1 MQPRGE
7 PSKEQR
13 MSAGQQARRA
23 ERAAR
28 QAADSGPVKTLG
40 RVGLV
45 AYGVV
50 HLLVAYLAARV
61 ATGGG
66 AKADKAGALQTIAEQ
81 PAGRFLLWVLTVG
94 LAALTLWQLAEAGWG
109 HQHRRPQRRRS
120 LQRLVS
126 LGEAAV
132 AGALAFSS
140 FKVASGKAGKSKE
153 QKTAFV
159 DKVFDW
165 PAGELLVAAV
175 GLAIVAVAVYLVQR
189 GVAKRFVDDLE
200 LAGAEANARDAA
212 IRLGQVG
219 WTALGVA
226 YGIIGLLITYS
237 AVTYDPEKATGM
249 DTALKTL
256 AGQPYGT
263 VLLLI
268 VAAGLACFGAYC
280 LFDAR
285 YRRG

>member
-1 MQPRGE
+1 
-7 PSKEQR
+7 

-23 ERAAR
+23 ERAAKH
-28 QAADSGPVKTLG
+28 AADSGPIKTLG

-50 HLLVAYLAARV
+50 HLLVAYLAVRV

-66 AKADKAGALQTIAEQ
+66 AKADKTGALQTIAEQ
-81 PAGRFLLWVLTVG
+81 PGGRFLLWVLTVG

-109 HQHRRPQRRRS
+109 HQRRHPQRRRT

-140 FKVASGKAGKSKE
+140 FKVASGKAGKSKGE
-153 QKTAFV
+153 KAAFI
-159 DKVFDW
+159 DRVFDW
-165 PAGELLVAAV
+165 PAGELLVAVV
-175 GLAIVAVAVYLVQR
+175 GLGIVAISVYLVHR
-189 GVAKRFVDDLE
+189 GMTKRFVEDLD
-200 LAGAEANARDAA
+200 LAGAEPHARDAA
-212 IRLGQVG
+212 IRFGQVG

-226 YGIIGLLITYS
+226 YGIIGLLVTYS
-237 AVTYDPEKATGM
+237 AATYDPEKATGM

-263 VLLLI
+263 VLLLL

>member
-1 MQPRGE
+1 M
-7 PSKEQR
+7 
-13 MSAGQQARRA
+13 
-23 ERAAR
+23 

-50 HLLVAYLAARV
+50 HLLVAYLAVRV
-61 ATGGG
+61 ALGGG
-66 AKADKAGALQTIAEQ
+66 AKADKTGALETVAEQ

-94 LAALTLWQLAEAGWG
+94 LVALTLWQLAEAGWG
-109 HQHRRPQRRRS
+109 HQHRRPQRRRT

-132 AGALAFSS
+132 AGALAYSA
-140 FKVASGKAGKSKE
+140 FKVASGKPGKSKGE
-153 QKTAFV
+153 KTAFV

-165 PAGELLVAAV
+165 PAGELLVAAA
-175 GLAIVAVAVYLVQR
+175 GLGVVAVALYLVHR
-189 GVAKRFVDDLE
+189 GMTRRFLEDLE
-200 LAGAEANARDAA
+200 LAGAEPHARDAA
-212 IRLGQVG
+212 VRLGQVG

-226 YGIIGLLITYS
+226 YGIIGLLLVYA
-237 AVTYDPEKATGM
+237 AVSYDPAKATGM

-256 AGQPYGT
+256 AGQPYGAI
-263 VLLLI
+263 LLLA
-268 VAAGLACFGAYC
+268 VAAGLACFGGYC

-285 YRRG
+285 YRRA

>member
-1 MQPRGE
+1 
-7 PSKEQR
+7 

-23 ERAAR
+23 ERTAR

-45 AYGVV
+45 AYGLV
-50 HLLVAYLAARV
+50 HLLVAYLAVRV
-61 ATGGG
+61 ALGGG
-66 AKADKAGALQTIAEQ
+66 DKADKTGALQTIAGQ
-81 PAGRFLLWVLTVG
+81 PGGRILLWVLTVG
-94 LAALTLWQLAEAGWG
+94 LVALTVWQLAEAGWG
-109 HQHRRPQRRRS
+109 HGHRRPERRRTV
-120 LQRLVS
+120 QRLFS
-126 LGEAAV
+126 LGEAGV

-140 FKVASGKAGKSKE
+140 FKVASGEAGKTKGE
-153 QKTAFV
+153 KAAFI

-175 GLAIVAVAVYLVQR
+175 GLGIVAIAIYLVHR
-189 GVAKRFVDDLE
+189 GMARRFVDDLE
-200 LAGAEANARDAA
+200 LAGAEPHARRAA
-212 IRLGQVG
+212 IRFGQVG

-226 YGIIGLLITYS
+226 YGILGLLLVYS
-237 AVTYDPEKATGM
+237 AVTYDSDKATGM

-263 VLLLI
+263 LLLLI

>member
-1 MQPRGE
+1 MGAR
-7 PSKEQR
+7 
-13 MSAGQQARRA
+13 QQARRA
-23 ERAAR
+23 ERTAK
-28 QAADSGPVKTLG
+28 QAADSGPIKTLG

-50 HLLVAYLAARV
+50 HLLVAYLAVRV
-61 ATGGG
+61 ALGGG
-66 AKADKAGALQTIAEQ
+66 GRADKTGALQAIAEQ
-81 PAGRFLLWVLTVG
+81 PAGRFLLWVLAVG

-109 HQHRRPQRRRS
+109 HQDRRPQRRRS

-132 AGALAFSS
+132 AGALAFSA
-140 FKVASGKAGKSKE
+140 FKVASGKGAKSKGE
-153 QKTAFV
+153 KAAFV

-165 PAGELLVAAV
+165 PAGQLLVAVV
-175 GLAIVAVAVYLVQR
+175 GLGIVAVALYLVYR
-189 GVAKRFVDDLE
+189 GMTRRFVEDLD
-200 LAGAEANARDAA
+200 LAGAESHARDAA
-212 IRLGQVG
+212 IRFGQVG

-226 YGIIGLLITYS
+226 YGIIGLLIVYS
-237 AVTYDPEKATGM
+237 AVTYDAKKATGM

-256 AGQPYGT
+256 AGQSYGT
-263 VLLLI
+263 ALLLI
-268 VAAGLACFGAYC
+268 VAAGLACFGLYC

>member
-1 MQPRGE
+1 M
-7 PSKEQR
+7 
-13 MSAGQQARRA
+13 RA

-28 QAADSGPVKTLG
+28 AAGGPVRTLG

-50 HLLVAYLAARV
+50 HLLVAFLAFRV

-66 AKADKAGALQTIAEQ
+66 AKADKTGALQTIAGQ
-81 PAGRFLLWVLTVG
+81 PAGRFLLLVLALG
-94 LAALTLWQLAEAGWG
+94 LAALAVWQLAEAGWG
-109 HQHRRPQRRRS
+109 HRHRRPQRRRS

-140 FKVASGKAGKSKE
+140 FKVASGKGGKSKGE
-153 QKTAFV
+153 KTAFV

-165 PAGELLVAAV
+165 PAGELLVAVV
-175 GLAIVAVAVYLVQR
+175 GLGVVAIALYLVHR
-189 GVAKRFVDDLE
+189 GMTRRFVEDLD
-200 LAGAEANARDAA
+200 LAGAEPHARDAA
-212 IRLGQVG
+212 VRLGQVG

-226 YGIIGLLITYS
+226 YGVIGLLVVYS
-237 AVTYDPEKATGM
+237 AVSYDPAKATGM

-263 VLLLI
+263 VLLLM
-268 VAAGLACFGAYC
+268 VAAGLACFGVYC

>member
-1 MQPRGE
+1 MG
-7 PSKEQR
+7 
-13 MSAGQQARRA
+13 AGQARRA
-23 ERAAR
+23 ERTAR
-28 QAADSGPVKTLG
+28 QAADSGPVRTLG

-50 HLLVAYLAARV
+50 HLLVAYLAVRV
-61 ATGGG
+61 ALGSGR
-66 AKADKAGALQTIAEQ
+66 KADKTGALQTIAQQ
-81 PAGRFLLWVLTVG
+81 PGGRLFLWVLTAG
-94 LAALTLWQLAEAGWG
+94 LIALTLWQLAEAGWG
-109 HQHRRPQRRRS
+109 HADRRPQRRRT

-140 FKVASGKAGKSKE
+140 FKVASGKKGSSKGE
-153 QKTAFV
+153 KTAFV

-165 PAGELLVAAV
+165 PAGELLVAVV
-175 GLAIVAVAVYLVQR
+175 GLGIVAIAIYLVHR
-189 GVAKRFVDDLE
+189 GTARSFVDDLD
-200 LAGAEANARDAA
+200 LSRAEPHARDAA
-212 IRLGQVG
+212 IRFGQVG

-226 YGIIGLLITYS
+226 YGIIGLLITYA
-237 AVTYDPEKATGM
+237 AVTYDPAKATGM

-263 VLLLI
+263 LLLLLI
-268 VAAGLACFGAYC
+268 AAGLACFGVYC

-285 YRRG
+285 YRHG

>member
-1 MQPRGE
+1 
-7 PSKEQR
+7 
-13 MSAGQQARRA
+13 MSARGQARRA
-23 ERAAR
+23 ERAA
-28 QAADSGPVKTLG
+28 AGAVESGPVKTLG

-50 HLLVAYLAARV
+50 HLLVAYLAVRV
-61 ATGGG
+61 ALGGG
-66 AKADKAGALQTIAEQ
+66 AKADKTGALQTIAEQ
-81 PAGRFLLWVLTVG
+81 PGGRFLLWVLTAG
-94 LAALTLWQLAEAGWG
+94 LVALALWQLAEAGWG
-109 HQHRRPQRRRS
+109 QPARRRRRT

-140 FKVASGKAGKSKE
+140 FKVASGKGGKSKGE
-153 QKTAFV
+153 KTAFV

-165 PAGELLVAAV
+165 PAGELLVAAA
-175 GLAIVAVAVYLVQR
+175 GLGIVAVALYLVHR
-189 GVAKRFVDDLE
+189 GMTRSFVDDLN
-200 LAGAEANARDAA
+200 LAGAEPHARDAA
-212 IRLGQVG
+212 IRFGQVG
-219 WTALGVA
+219 WTSLGVA
-226 YGIIGLLITYS
+226 YGIIGLLITYAAIS
-237 AVTYDPEKATGM
+237 YDPEKATGM

-256 AGQPYGT
+256 ADQPYGT
-263 VLLLI
+263 ALLLI

>member
-1 MQPRGE
+1 
-7 PSKEQR
+7 
-13 MSAGQQARRA
+13 MSARGQARRA
-23 ERAAR
+23 ERTAR

-50 HLLVAYLAARV
+50 HLLVAYLAVRV
-61 ATGGG
+61 ALGGG
-66 AKADKAGALQTIAEQ
+66 GKADKTGALQTIAEQ
-81 PAGRFLLWVLTVG
+81 PAGRFFLWVLTAG
-94 LAALTLWQLAEAGWG
+94 LAALAVWQLAEAGWG
-109 HQHRRPQRRRS
+109 HQRRGRRRT

-132 AGALAFSS
+132 AGVLAFSS
-140 FKVASGKAGKSKE
+140 FKVASGKGGKSKGE
-153 QKTAFV
+153 KAAFI

-165 PAGELLVAAV
+165 PAGELLVALA
-175 GLAIVAVAVYLVQR
+175 GLGVVAIAIYLVHR
-189 GVAKRFVDDLE
+189 GMAKTFVEDLD
-200 LAGAEANARDAA
+200 LAGAEPHARDAA
-212 IRLGQVG
+212 IRFGQVG
-219 WTALGVA
+219 WSALGVA
-226 YGIIGLLITYS
+226 YGIIGLLLVYS
-237 AVTYDPEKATGM
+237 AVSYDPEKATGM

-263 VLLLI
+263 ALLLM

-285 YRRG
+285 YRRA

>member
-1 MQPRGE
+1 
-7 PSKEQR
+7 

-23 ERAAR
+23 ERTAKHAVE
-28 QAADSGPVKTLG
+28 SGPIKTLG

-50 HLLVAYLAARV
+50 HLLVAYLAVRV
-61 ATGGG
+61 ALGGG
-66 AKADKAGALQTIAEQ
+66 AKADKTGALQTIAEQ
-81 PAGRFLLWVLTVG
+81 PGSRFLLWVLTVG

-109 HQHRRPQRRRS
+109 HQYRHPQRRRT

-140 FKVASGKAGKSKE
+140 FKVASGKAGKSKGE
-153 QKTAFV
+153 KAAFI
-159 DKVFDW
+159 DRVFDW
-165 PAGELLVAAV
+165 PAGELLVAVV
-175 GLAIVAVAVYLVQR
+175 GLGIVAISVYLVHR
-189 GVAKRFVDDLE
+189 GMTKRFVEDLD
-200 LAGAEANARDAA
+200 LAGAELHARDAA
-212 IRLGQVG
+212 IRFGQVG

-226 YGIIGLLITYS
+226 YGIIGLLVTYS
-237 AVTYDPEKATGM
+237 AATYDPEKATGM

-263 VLLLI
+263 VLLLL

>member
-1 MQPRGE
+1 
-7 PSKEQR
+7 

-23 ERAAR
+23 ERTAR
-28 QAADSGPVKTLG
+28 QAAGSGPVKTLG

-45 AYGVV
+45 AYGLV
-50 HLLVAYLAARV
+50 HLLVAYLAVRV
-61 ATGGG
+61 ALGGG
-66 AKADKAGALQTIAEQ
+66 DKADKTGALQTIAGQ
-81 PAGRFLLWVLTVG
+81 PGGRLLLWVLTVG
-94 LAALTLWQLAEAGWG
+94 LVALTVWQLAEAGWG
-109 HQHRRPQRRRS
+109 HGHRRPERRRTT
-120 LQRLVS
+120 QRLVS
-126 LGEAAV
+126 LGEAGV

-140 FKVASGKAGKSKE
+140 FKVASGEPGKTKGEKA
-153 QKTAFV
+153 AFI

-175 GLAIVAVAVYLVQR
+175 GLGIVAVAVYLVHR
-189 GVAKRFVDDLE
+189 GMARRFVDDLE
-200 LAGAEANARDAA
+200 LAGAEPHARRAA
-212 IRLGQVG
+212 IRFGQVG

-226 YGIIGLLITYS
+226 YGILGLLLVYS
-237 AVTYDPEKATGM
+237 AVSYDPDKATGM

-263 VLLLI
+263 LLLLI

-285 YRRG
+285 YRRA

>member
-1 MQPRGE
+1 
-7 PSKEQR
+7 

-23 ERAAR
+23 ERTAR

-40 RVGLV
+40 RVGLI

-50 HLLVAYLAARV
+50 HLLVAYLAVRV

-66 AKADKAGALQTIAEQ
+66 AKADKTGALQTIAEQ
-81 PAGRFLLWVLTVG
+81 PAGRFLLWVLTIG
-94 LAALTLWQLAEAGWG
+94 LVALTVWQLAEAGWG
-109 HQHRRPQRRRS
+109 HQHRRRGRT

-140 FKVASGKAGKSKE
+140 FKVASGKKGNSKSEKA
-153 QKTAFV
+153 AFV
-159 DKVFDW
+159 DRVFDW
-165 PAGELLVAAV
+165 PAGELLVAVV
-175 GLAIVAVAVYLVQR
+175 GLGIVAIAVYLVHR
-189 GVAKRFVDDLE
+189 GMARSFVQDLD
-200 LAGAEANARDAA
+200 LTGAEPHARDAA

-226 YGIIGLLITYS
+226 YGIIGLLITYA
-237 AVTYDPEKATGM
+237 AVTYDPAKATGM

-263 VLLLI
+263 VLLLL
-268 VAAGLACFGAYC
+268 VAAGLACFGVYC

>member
-1 MQPRGE
+1 
-7 PSKEQR
+7 
-13 MSAGQQARRA
+13 MSTGQQARRA
-23 ERAAR
+23 ERTAK
-28 QAADSGPVKTLG
+28 QAAESGPIKTLG
-40 RVGLV
+40 RVGLI

-50 HLLVAYLAARV
+50 HLLVAYLAVRV
-61 ATGGG
+61 ALGGG
-66 AKADKAGALQTIAEQ
+66 AKADKTGALQTIAEQ
-81 PAGRFLLWVLTVG
+81 PGGRFLLWVLTVG

-109 HQHRRPQRRRS
+109 HQRRHPQRRRT

-140 FKVASGKAGKSKE
+140 FKVASGKAGKSKGE
-153 QKTAFV
+153 KAAFI
-159 DKVFDW
+159 DRVFDW
-165 PAGELLVAAV
+165 PAGELLVAVV
-175 GLAIVAVAVYLVQR
+175 GLGIVAISVYLVHR
-189 GVAKRFVDDLE
+189 GMARRFVEDLD
-200 LAGAEANARDAA
+200 LAGAEPHARDAA

-226 YGIIGLLITYS
+226 YGIIGLLVTYS
-237 AVTYDPEKATGM
+237 AATYDPEKATGM

-263 VLLLI
+263 VLLLL

>member
-1 MQPRGE
+1 MGT
-7 PSKEQR
+7 
-13 MSAGQQARRA
+13 ARRA
-23 ERAAR
+23 EWTAR
-28 QAADSGPVKTLG
+28 QAADSGPVRTLG

-50 HLLVAYLAARV
+50 HLLVAYLAVRV
-61 ATGGG
+61 ALGSGR
-66 AKADKAGALQTIAEQ
+66 KADKTGALQTIAGQ
-81 PAGRFLLWVLTVG
+81 PGGRFLLWVLTVG
-94 LAALTLWQLAEAGWG
+94 LVALVVWQLAEAGWG
-109 HQHRRPQRRRS
+109 HQRGGRRRT

-126 LGEAAV
+126 LGEAGV

-140 FKVASGKAGKSKE
+140 YKVASGKGGKSKGE
-153 QKTAFV
+153 KAAFV

-175 GLAIVAVAVYLVQR
+175 GLGVVAIAVYLVHR
-189 GVAKRFVDDLE
+189 GMARSFVEDLN
-200 LAGAEANARDAA
+200 LAGAEAHARDAA
-212 IRLGQVG
+212 IRFGQVG

-226 YGIIGLLITYS
+226 YGIVGLLVTWS
-237 AVTYDPEKATGM
+237 AISYDPAKATGM

-263 VLLLI
+263 VLLLL
-268 VAAGLACFGAYC
+268 VAAGLACFGVYC

-285 YRRG
+285 YHRG